1 MMMARPRSHLK
12 SAPIVEAV
20 IDFRVLHQ
28 EETSADRFANLES
41 SIGIRYKQKSPIR
54 LIQGGFGFD
63 NGKLLGPAASQMDI
77 GWRYQAETEVAQFRT
92 NGFTF
97 SKIEPYTTWEQVF
110 SEAVRL
116 WSIYLDLANP
126 RQVSR
131 IAVRY
136 INRMR
141 LAGVTE
147 IGRYMEAPP
156 TLPAPISQTI
166 REFLTRVY
174 VEDEKRNASVVI
186 VQALEPRVD
195 PNTISLLLDIDAFRE
210 VDTYPKDPSLPDM
223 FEQLR
228 QLKNEVFYASIT
240 EATAEMYE

>member
-1 MMMARPRSHLK
+1 MARPRAHLRN
-12 SAPIVEAV
+12 APIVEAV
-20 IDFRVLHQ
+20 VDFRVLPH
-28 EETSADRFANLES
+28 EDATADTFGHLES
-41 SIGIRYKQKSPIR
+41 SIGTKYKQKSPIR

-63 NGKLLGPAASQMDI
+63 NGKLLNPAASQIDI
-77 GWRYQAETEVAQFRT
+77 GWRYQAETEVAQFRAD
-92 NGFTF
+92 GFTF
-97 SKIEPYTTWEQVF
+97 SKIEPYTTWGEVF
-110 SEAVRL
+110 SEGFRL
-116 WSIYLDLANP
+116 WSVYLELANP

-141 LAGVTE
+141 LTGVTE
-147 IGRYMEAPP
+147 TGRYLEAPP
-156 TLPAPISQTI
+156 PLPAPIPQTI

-195 PNTISLLLDIDAFRE
+195 PNTISLLLDIDVFRE
-210 VDTYPKDPSLPDM
+210 VDTYPKDPALPDM